1 MESCAAVDRSL
12 VDRLCAYAR
21 RGACTDAERRAAAM
35 LHDELRARG
44 HEAWVEARW
53 TRPQSDASLLLHAGL
68 AVIASLVSVAL
79 TVPAAVAAG
88 VAAVSLAV
96 EAAGWT
102 GPLRLLFP
110 RRATQH
116 VLTVPGGEG
125 VALIV
130 AAGYDAPRGGLA
142 RSARARRL
150 AARLPLRPLTWLAG
164 CAVLVAALAAARAA
178 GMSGAWL
185 GAVQLV
191 PTLVLLGA
199 VAAGIDGLSAG
210 WSRGAGAASAVAV
223 AVALHEELSRH
234 APGAIRPALLLHG
247 AAAPGPQARRA
258 HLRGERLRP
267 REAVLLEIVPS
278 GSGAAGWAARHSQLR
293 AAGRRATEALG
304 AADRGLRPPAGTGRH
319 PAIAV
324 GATGPDTG
332 AVDPAALDAA
342 LDLALAVVDA
352 LDAELTA
359 STRVDRAGGVN
370 VS

>member
-1 MESCAAVDRSL
+1 MESCPAVDSSL
-12 VDRLCAYAR
+12 ADRLCAYAG

-35 LHDELRARG
+35 LHDELRSRG

-53 TRPQSDASLLLHAGL
+53 TRPQSDASLLVHAGL
-68 AVIASLVSVAL
+68 AVVASLVSVAL
-79 TVPAAVAAG
+79 PVPAAVAAG
-88 VAAVSLAV
+88 VAALSLTV

-130 AAGYDAPRGGLA
+130 AAGYDAPRAGLA

-164 CAVLVAALAAARAA
+164 CAVLLAALCAARAA
-178 GMSGAWL
+178 GLSGTWL

-191 PTLVLLGA
+191 PTLALLGA
-199 VAAGIDGLSAG
+199 VTAAIDGMAAG
-210 WSRGAGAASAVAV
+210 WSRGAHTASAVAI
-223 AVALHEELSRH
+223 AVALHDQLSRR
-234 APGAIRPALLLHG
+234 APAALAPALLLHG
-247 AAAPGPQARRA
+247 AAAPGPGARRA
-258 HLRGERLRP
+258 HLRDERMRP
-267 REAVLLEIVPS
+267 RDAVLLEIVPS
-278 GSGAAGWAARHSQLR
+278 GSGNPGWAARHSQLR
-293 AAGRRATEALG
+293 AAGRRASEALSG
-304 AADRGLRPPAGTGRH
+304 TAAGLRPPAGAGRH

-324 GATGPDTG
+324 GATGADPD
-332 AVDPAALDAA
+332 AIDPTALDAA

-352 LDAELTA
+352 LDADLDSSTPVDKAAA
-359 STRVDRAGGVN
+359 SM
-370 VS
+370 